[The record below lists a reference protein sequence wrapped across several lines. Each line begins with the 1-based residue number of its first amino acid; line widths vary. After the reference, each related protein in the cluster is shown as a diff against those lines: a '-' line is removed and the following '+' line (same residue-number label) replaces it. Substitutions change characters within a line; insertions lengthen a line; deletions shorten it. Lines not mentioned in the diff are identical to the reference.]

1 MPDLNAWGKMID
13 TQITGLP
20 FEGRF
25 ILYMGHVKLDT
36 GTFEILREQE
46 LDVDIKDRYCTIK
59 QDVDLLGPDG
69 TYAHKFDITW
79 LHRKIWL
86 NPNEFFWYSNNKDD
100 ITRFLLKYQQQTL
113 EEARQTLEEA
123 QKCFE
128 VLEKSSLEETD
139 KTPKGLFSGNTW
151 RQTGVGLWVR

>member
-1 MPDLNAWGKMID
+1 MSDINAWRKEMD
-13 TQITGLP
+13 SQITDLP
-20 FEGRF
+20 IEGRF
-25 ILYMGHVKLDT
+25 TLYIGHVNLDT

-46 LDVDIKDRYCTIK
+46 LDVDIKGIYCTIK

-86 NPNEFFWYSNNKDD
+86 NPNELFWYSNNKDD

-113 EEARQTLEEA
+113 KETR
-123 QKCFE
+123 KRFE

-139 KTPKGLFSGNTW
+139 KAPKGLFSDNTW

>member
-1 MPDLNAWGKMID
+1 MSDVNAWRKEMD
-13 TQITGLP
+13 SQITGLP
-20 FEGRF
+20 AEGRF
-25 ILYMGHVKLDT
+25 TLYIGHVNLNT

-46 LDVDIKDRYCTIK
+46 LDVDIKDVYCTIK

-100 ITRFLLKYQQQTL
+100 VTRFLLKYQQQTL
-113 EEARQTLEEA
+113 EEARNRFEA
-123 QKCFE
+123 
-128 VLEKSSLEETD
+128 LEKSSLEETD
-139 KTPKGLFSGNTW
+139 KTPKSLFSSNTW
-151 RQTGVGLWVR
+151 RQIGVGLWVR

>member
-1 MPDLNAWGKMID
+1 MSNINAWEKMID

-25 ILYMGHVKLDT
+25 TLYMGHVKLDT

-46 LDVDIKDRYCTIK
+46 LDVDIKDHCCTIK

-69 TYAHKFDITW
+69 AYAHKFDITW

-86 NPNEFFWYSNNKDD
+86 NSNEFFWYSNNKDD
-100 ITRFLLKYQQQTL
+100 VTRFLLKYQQQAL
-113 EEARQTLEEA
+113 EEARKRSEA
-123 QKCFE
+123 LK
-128 VLEKSSLEETD
+128 KSSLEETD
-139 KTPKGLFSGNTW
+139 KAPKGLFSGNTW